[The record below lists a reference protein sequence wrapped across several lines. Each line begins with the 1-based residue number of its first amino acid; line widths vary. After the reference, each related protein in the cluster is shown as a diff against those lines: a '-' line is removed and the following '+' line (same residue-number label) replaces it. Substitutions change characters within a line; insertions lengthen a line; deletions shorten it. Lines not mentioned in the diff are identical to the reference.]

1 MAQPL
6 IVGNLRGDPAVGLG
20 NMSGVAGAGFGR
32 RIPVLQRWLG
42 TVVALLETDAAVL
55 VISHE
60 GLSRIVVGVGT
71 RHPMVS
77 WRFDFATAPY
87 GPDDEVLERDASGH
101 PELHALLGDAALS
114 RTHFFYR
121 LPVPFPGPS
130 TFALIVYGREARPAL
145 SERQLRLAREIAAA
159 LSQELG
165 EMVAPD
171 KAEVMP
177 GTLGFAYEGFEGWV
191 NATALPLAVLDG
203 ELHLRLTN
211 AALRGLGP
219 LLAALKPGEDPFPA
233 MPAGELIRRMMER
246 ALKTGESTPEI
257 EVAYDPPEGGPC
269 RYFTVM
275 GSPFRMVNREGP
287 LLVVSLIEIT
297 REVLAHA
304 QFEEGAVAGH
314 RKAHGLADAATIGFL
329 METLVRRRSLRNRKG
344 VSYLT
349 TRAWREPIR
358 DHQIKALKLLKAD
371 GTPRLGRAIAQDLKE
386 EIDALMGPG
395 GFRSVVPVPCGHSL
409 PGQCLSRH
417 VALELGRLLTI
428 PVVESLRL
436 PQSEEGSHPRKNAR
450 RSRMTALRLP
460 DGPVLLVDDVATSGE
475 HIEEACRLLRAG
487 GVPVMA
493 LAWIGGNSGK
503 DG

>member
-1 MAQPL
+1 M
-6 IVGNLRGDPAVGLG
+6 GAVT
-20 NMSGVAGAGFGR
+20 GAGFGR

-42 TVVALLETDAAVL
+42 TVVALLETDAAIL

-60 GLSRIVVGVGT
+60 GLSRVVAGVGT

-77 WRFDFATAPY
+77 WRFDFADAPY
-87 GPDDEVLERDASGH
+87 GPDDEVLHRDASGH

-114 RTHFFYR
+114 RTHFFFR

-130 TFALIVYGREARPAL
+130 TFALIIYGREPQPHL
-145 SERQLRLAREIAAA
+145 SERQTRLAREIASA
-159 LSQELG
+159 LSQELA

-177 GTLGFAYEGFEGWV
+177 GTLGFAYEGLEGWV
-191 NATALPLAVLDG
+191 NASSMPLAVLDAD
-203 ELHLRLTN
+203 LRLSLIN
-211 AALRGLGP
+211 GAMRALGP
-219 LLAALKPGEDPFPA
+219 TLATLAPDQDPFPA

-246 ALKTGESTPEI
+246 ALETSESTPEI
-257 EVAYDPPEGGPC
+257 EVTYDPPEGGPC

-297 REVLAHA
+297 REVMAHVD
-304 QFEEGAVAGH
+304 FEERAVAERSTH
-314 RKAHGLADAATIGFL
+314 QPADSATISFL
-329 METLVRRRSLRNRKG
+329 TETLVQRRSLRNRKG

-358 DHQIKALKLLKAD
+358 DHQIKALKLLKANA
-371 GTPRLGRAIAQDLKE
+371 TARLGHAVAEDLKT
-386 EIDALMGPG
+386 EIDALMGPS
-395 GFRSVVPVPCGHSL
+395 GFRAVVPVPCGHST
-409 PGQCLSRH
+409 PGRCLSRH
-417 VALELGRLLTI
+417 IALELGRLLSI

-436 PQSEEGSHPRKNAR
+436 PQSRESSHPRKNAS

-460 DGPVLLVDDVATSGE
+460 EGPVLLVDDVATSGE

-487 GVPVMA
+487 GIPVMA
-493 LAWIGGNSGK
+493 LAWIGGNAGK
-503 DG
+503 DR